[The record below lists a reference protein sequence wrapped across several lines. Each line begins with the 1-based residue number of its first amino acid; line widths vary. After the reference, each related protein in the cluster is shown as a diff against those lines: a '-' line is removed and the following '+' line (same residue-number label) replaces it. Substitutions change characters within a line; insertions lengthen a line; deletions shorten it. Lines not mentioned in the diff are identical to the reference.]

1 MENKKYIKKIENIL
15 DEELFV
21 KCQEYA
27 KSKLRDGSTSFT
39 TNHFWEN
46 GVRKDSNI
54 VLVHRVENGE
64 IFEKVRDIIQNKL
77 YHSPK
82 GIMFYYWM
90 PGSHIPWHNDKH
102 HKAGITIYLNENW
115 DKDHGGLF
123 LFDHDN
129 EIKGIY
135 PKRNMAV
142 EQCGN
147 VYHSVCP
154 TTSTSDI
161 RYTIQIFT

>member
-1 MENKKYIKKIENIL
+1 MQSKKYIKKIENIL

-27 KSKLRDGSTSFT
+27 KHKLHDGTTSFT
-39 TNHFWEN
+39 TNYYWEHN
-46 GVRKDSNI
+46 VRKDSNI
-54 VLVHRVENGE
+54 VLVHHIEKGE
-64 IFEKVRDIIQNKL
+64 IFEKIKNIIQQKL
-77 YHSPK
+77 EHSPRH
-82 GIMFYYWM
+82 IMFYYWLQ
-90 PGSHIPWHNDKH
+90 GSHIPWHNDIDYT
-102 HKAGITIYLNENW
+102 AGITIYLNEYWN
-115 DKDHGGLF
+115 KDHGGIF

-135 PKRNMAV
+135 PKRNMAI

-147 VYHSVCP
+147 VRHSVCP

-161 RYTIQIFT
+161 RYTIQIFI

>member
-27 KSKLRDGSTSFT
+27 KSKLRDDSASFT
-39 TNHFWEN
+39 TNYFWEEN
-46 GVRKDSNI
+46 LRKDSNI
-54 VLVHRVENGE
+54 VLVHHLKNGE
-64 IFEKVRDIIQNKL
+64 IFEKIRDTIQNKL
-77 YHSPK
+77 GHSAK
-82 GIMFYYWM
+82 HIMFYYWM
-90 PGSHIPWHNDKH
+90 AGSHISWHNDENH
-102 HKAGITIYLNENW
+102 RAGITIYLNEYWNR
-115 DKDHGGLF
+115 DHGGLF
-123 LFDHDN
+123 LFNHEN

-147 VYHSVCP
+147 VEHSVSP
-154 TTSTSDI
+154 TSRTSDI